1 MVLAAVACVTQACGS
16 GSSAPLSTHADASAA
31 GDAGKTSS
39 GSAAADAAV
48 ACSVVAPTSCPTP
61 APAYADVSPIFAA
74 RCASC
79 HSGAAGGPWPLDSYS
94 TISDWRNEIRA
105 SLVDCSMPPADAGSA
120 LTDAERDTLVG
131 WMNCGA
137 PR

>member
-1 MVLAAVACVTQACGS
+1 V
-16 GSSAPLSTHADASAA
+16 
-31 GDAGKTSS
+31 
-39 GSAAADAAV
+39 GSA
-48 ACSVVAPTSCPTP
+48 TLCPTP
-61 APAYADVSPIFAA
+61 ASTYADVSPIFAA

-105 SLVDCSMPPADAGSA
+105 SLVDCSMPPGDAPSA